1 MGRQGGVWAAFLA
14 MCFVVVGLT
23 GAFALYG
30 SPVPLQRALARG
42 AVLDQVL
49 LAGEGPDA
57 AGKLTALRPALG
69 DAASTVLS
77 GPGTL
82 TDRVVRAR
90 AAVRAEGEQE
100 HAAASSRI
108 RLMLVVVTLMATLFG
123 IGVMGLA
130 RRS

>member
-14 MCFVVVGLT
+14 MCFLVVGLT
-23 GAFALYG
+23 GGFALYG
-30 SPVPLQRALARG
+30 SPVPLQRALARD

-49 LAGEGPDA
+49 LAGEAPDA
-57 AGKLTALRPALG
+57 SARLGALRPALG
-69 DAASTVLS
+69 DTAGSLLD

-90 AAVRAEGEQE
+90 EAVRADGEQE
-100 HAAASSRI
+100 HAAAASRI